1 MLQLGCCHYN
11 WIKMDN
17 TSHLIDCVNFP
28 HYLKKKGIES
38 SRLRFAIGIR
48 GLSNFYMNIIR
59 GIKTPTHQ
67 CVSYLLFRKLTTNEK

>member
-1 MLQLGCCHYN
+1 
-11 WIKMDN
+11 MDN

-28 HYLKKKGIES
+28 HYLKKKIGIES

-48 GLSNFYMNIIR
+48 GNFYMNIIR

-67 CVSYLLFRKLTTNEK
+67 CVSYLLFRKLTTTNEK